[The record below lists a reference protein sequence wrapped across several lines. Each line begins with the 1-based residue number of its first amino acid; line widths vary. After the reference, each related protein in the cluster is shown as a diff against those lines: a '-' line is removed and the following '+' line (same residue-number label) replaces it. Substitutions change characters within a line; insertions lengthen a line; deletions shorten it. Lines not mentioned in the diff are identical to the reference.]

1 MYNRSGEEIYIKN
14 IENGIRGIR
23 LGTKKPEDVATIVSS
38 NLNRLNKVNEGMFE
52 DLLKKYENV
61 VNDYR
66 NRTAKK
72 ISL

>member
-1 MYNRSGEEIYIKN
+1 MSRSCEEIYIKN
-14 IENGIRGIR
+14 VENGIRGIR
-23 LGTKKPEDVATIVSS
+23 LGAKKPEDVAYVVSS

-72 ISL
+72 